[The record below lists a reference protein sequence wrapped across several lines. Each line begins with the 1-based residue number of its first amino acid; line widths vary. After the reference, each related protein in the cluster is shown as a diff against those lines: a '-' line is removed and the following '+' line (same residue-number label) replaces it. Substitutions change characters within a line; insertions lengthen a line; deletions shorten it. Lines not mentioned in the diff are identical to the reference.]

1 MINNTRFKIIV
12 PFYNVERW
20 IKVCVQSIKKQIYN
34 NFHCVLV
41 DDHSTDSTV
50 SIVENLIKGDDRF
63 ELFSNPEEKNTG
75 ALGSI
80 YYGTEYSKSSDEDV
94 IVILDGDDWFSGLDT
109 LQKLHDVYAE
119 KDCWMTYGSYVEFP
133 RGKRG
138 KFSKQIPKEV
148 IEKRIFRQSEWMSS
162 HLRSYKYKL
171 WRLIKKEDLTNSEG
185 RFYPMAGDV
194 AIMIPLLE
202 MAGTKS
208 QFIEDIL
215 LVNNRVNPN
224 NEDKVNHSLQLSIV
238 QEIRS
243 KKRYP
248 LLEYMI
254 D

>member
-12 PFYNVERW
+12 PFYNVEKW
-20 IKVCVQSIKKQIYN
+20 IKICVQSVKKQKYN

-41 DDHSTDSTV
+41 DDHSTDNTI
-50 SIVENLIKGDDRF
+50 SIIEKVIKDDDRF
-63 ELFSNPEEKNTG
+63 ELFSNPEETNTG

-80 YYGTEYSKSSDEDV
+80 YYGTEHSKPSDEDV
-94 IVILDGDDWFSGLDT
+94 IIILDGDDWFAGLDT

-119 KDCWMTYGSYVEFP
+119 KDCWITYGSYVEFP
-133 RGKRG
+133 LGKRG

-148 IEKRIFRQSEWMSS
+148 TEQRMFRQSEWMSS
-162 HLRSYKYKL
+162 HLRTYKYKL
-171 WRLIKKEDLTNSEG
+171 WRLIKREDLMNSEG
-185 RFYPMAGDV
+185 RFYPMAADLPT
-194 AIMIPLLE
+194 MIPMLE
-202 MAGTKS
+202 MAGSKS

-215 LVNNRVNPN
+215 LVYNRINPN
-224 NEDKVNHSLQLSIV
+224 NEDKVNHSLQLSIE

-248 LLEYMI
+248 LLEYML